1 MWGKGNRFGCFKLIE
16 GMQRLQKSRPSG
28 KSERSFRPGHGSKT
42 DSPLQIGKPKEQQP
56 MVSTS
61 DSKPILIEP
70 QRTSTDVPDPAANLD
85 TYGQRKHENVDDET
99 LRLQRTKTDFETEL
113 EQQIAA
119 LSKQKNEVQEER
131 DNLLQEQHALKT
143 SLDVLSKANEATQ
156 MHNRELKEEVEFL
169 RLDNEKL
176 RTYIATRESD
186 LNPVHPENFYV
197 QSYQALKGEI
207 EMWIAKQAKVNL
219 TTPLLYEDEAKLL
232 ETLATLGFYSRASS
246 EILRLQNL
254 GKTWCTNAGLRIQLL
269 RHIVAVFLFDQI
281 FSSFAIGL
289 SPELS
294 EVLTWIDNRIL
305 SQGWP
310 RLLLC

>member
-1 MWGKGNRFGCFKLIE
+1 
-16 GMQRLQKSRPSG
+16 
-28 KSERSFRPGHGSKT
+28 
-42 DSPLQIGKPKEQQP
+42 
-56 MVSTS
+56 MVSPS
-61 DSKPILIEP
+61 DAQPILIEP
-70 QRTSTDVPDPAANLD
+70 QHTSTDVHGPAADLNIH
-85 TYGQRKHENVDDET
+85 GQRKHEDGDEET
-99 LRLQRTKTDFETEL
+99 LPLKRTRTDFEIEL

-119 LSKQKNEVQEER
+119 LSKQKNEVQEDR

-156 MHNRELKEEVEFL
+156 VHNGELKEEVEFL
-169 RLDNEKL
+169 RLDNERL

-197 QSYQALKGEI
+197 QSFQALKGEI
-207 EMWIAKQAKVNL
+207 EMWIAKQAKANL

-246 EILRLQNL
+246 EILRTQNL
-254 GKTWCTNAGLRIQLL
+254 RKTWCTNAGLRIQLI

-281 FSSFAIGL
+281 FTSFAIGL

-294 EVLTWIDNRIL
+294 EVLAWIDNRIL

-310 RLLLC
+310 RLLFS